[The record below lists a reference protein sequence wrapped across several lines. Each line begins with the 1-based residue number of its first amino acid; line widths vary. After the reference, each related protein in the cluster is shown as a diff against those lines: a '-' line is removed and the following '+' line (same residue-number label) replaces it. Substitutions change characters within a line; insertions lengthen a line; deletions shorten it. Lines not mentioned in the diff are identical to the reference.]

1 MQKVL
6 KSGVGWR
13 LGWNPTSQYPGLVGA
28 DDWAIELNAE
38 ELADFCR
45 LLIQLVESMQ
55 LIEAELMDEENID
68 CEAESDLL
76 WMQVSG
82 LPSRYS
88 LRLILST
95 GRGCEGNWA
104 ANALPDLVG
113 AVRSLEVF

>member
-1 MQKVL
+1 M
-6 KSGVGWR
+6 
-13 LGWNPTSQYPGLVGA
+13 VGA

-45 LLIQLVESMQ
+45 LLLQLVENMR
-55 LIEAELMDEENID
+55 LIQSELMDEENID

-82 LPSRYS
+82 LPSKYN

-95 GRGCEGNWA
+95 GRGCEGNWGA
-104 ANALPDLVG
+104 EALPELIG
-113 AVRSLEVF
+113 AVQSLEVF